1 MLRRTVLVLLAT
13 VLFTP
18 SGFNRTVAQSPS
30 QPLPPTAEKAYA
42 AVAGQFDERDALSV
56 VSFMDQYWRLA
67 GNPGFNASVDHIRD
81 RLMAAG
87 FAATS
92 TTGLA
97 NVRVDEFAN
106 AGRGWDYRVGT
117 RRMAGAP

>member
-42 AVAGQFDERDALSV
+42 AVTGQFDERDALSV
-56 VSFMDQYWRLA
+56 VAFMDQYWRLA
-67 GNPGFNASVDHIRD
+67 GNPGFNASIDHIRD
-81 RLMAAG
+81 RLVAAG
-87 FAATS
+87 FAAATATARAS
-92 TTGLA
+92 
-97 NVRVDEFAN
+97 VRVDEFPN
-106 AGRGWDYRVGT
+106 SGRGWDYRVGT
-117 RRMAGAP
+117 LQID